1 MRCSETDA
9 VFKQR
14 NALLLDKAST
24 HCDSKKVRSGL
35 VCERVLLESVA
46 EDTKKTFNG
55 MPIPGVCALA
65 DLYGFDIIVV
75 PTRSFDH
82 DPLDCGISSAV
93 KTAVRSMGWYVR
105 SGRGMAKRWAAAW
118 SQVVTEPLVKHCYH
132 VAGLKL

>member
-1 MRCSETDA
+1 M
-9 VFKQR
+9 
-14 NALLLDKAST
+14 
-24 HCDSKKVRSGL
+24 
-35 VCERVLLESVA
+35 LESVA

-82 DPLDCGISSAV
+82 DPLDCGIFSAV
-93 KTAVRSMGWYVR
+93 KAKLRSMGWYVR

-118 SQVVTEPLVKHCYH
+118 SQVVT
-132 VAGLKL
+132 